1 MKQKRLIQIAQCLLS
16 PINLWRGGRNLIEG
30 QTRGAHA
37 FSAAIRLEYTP
48 RAKLELSFAW
58 PGSFQRLLGV
68 VKWAY
73 HAPKS
78 ADKALKAFSNRSGS
92 LPLITIL
99 EP

>member
-1 MKQKRLIQIAQCLLS
+1 
-16 PINLWRGGRNLIEG
+16 
-30 QTRGAHA
+30 
-37 FSAAIRLEYTP
+37 
-48 RAKLELSFAW
+48 LSFAW